1 MANPTAGC
9 ASTIREVVNEGY
21 SDIRHIGTA
30 LQKHDQ
36 SEEHKFASLK
46 LKLLGKRSQTI
57 QNSLNSAYRE
67 NILKQNEIIKENRDI
82 IRRLIDMIIFLG
94 TQEQALRGH
103 DESQNSLNQGNF
115 KELANLLSKFDD
127 KFKKFLDESSVF
139 SGLSKTIQNDLIDSI
154 NKIISQIISAEI
166 KQSPCFSW
174 QVDETTD
181 IQCLSQLSVIFRY
194 VTNGK
199 IVERFMGFFNDF
211 DLANKLIGQTYDGAS
226 VMSGELNGLQS
237 KIKNVASQA
246 LFIHCYAHRM
256 NLILQD
262 SATFF
267 SKSTKRTKVLD
278 EVGTARIPSGSDTRW
293 NYKSRTINVIINER
307 SELLEVFEYILNS
320 DEFSRDQESI
330 RAAVGFKNMRLY
342 KEILDLIMNQID
354 IRFKDLEFLAFLDLL
369 DKSKF
374 TLFKKKFPH
383 DLLDLF
389 LKTYPKL
396 FIKNI
401 LQNEL
406 QVWYSDPDIFGNS
419 SNYSDITEFV
429 YTNELQSDVPEIY
442 KLLCVALSLPAS
454 SASVERSFST
464 LKRIKTFSRNSM
476 DQFRLSN
483 LATIAIERGLVKYL
497 QDNFETSK
505 FYDNVIDHFAL
516 SKNRRIDLIYKQ

>member
-21 SDIRHIGTA
+21 SDIKHISTA

-115 KELANLLSKFDD
+115 KD
-127 KFKKFLDESSVF
+127 
-139 SGLSKTIQNDLIDSI
+139 I

-237 KIKNVASQA
+237 KIKNVAPQA

-262 SATFF
+262 SV
-267 SKSTKRTKVLD
+267 SKIKECRIFVANVNVLD

-383 DLLDLF
+383 DLLDLL

-419 SNYSDITEFV
+419 SNYSDITECI

-476 DQFRLSN
+476 DQSRLSN